1 MALWLVFIFL
11 FLNAIES
18 KIKRTQK
25 IMLMISG
32 TITAAIN
39 TLSRGMVI
47 ARLTS
52 ILGKTL
58 TSKAARTAIIIT
70 TTTHTHLT
78 EAAPAL
84 STVST
89 LLLSTGPVK
98 DALDINTFINVVIP
112 LIKEPILIT
121 RYTTGKTA
129 IPIILIS
136 LAFFP

>member
-1 MALWLVFIFL
+1 
-11 FLNAIES
+11 
-18 KIKRTQK
+18 
-25 IMLMISG
+25 MISG

-39 TLSRGMVI
+39 TLSRGIVI

-52 ILGKTL
+52 ILGNTL
-58 TSKAARTAIIIT
+58 TSKAARTAIIII

-112 LIKEPILIT
+112 LIKEPIFSCVL
-121 RYTTGKTA
+121 YLLPLPAAYLSVHYVLQFLPFSHSVLQGQ
-129 IPIILIS
+129 ILFDGS
-136 LAFFP
+136 FYLLVQHYS